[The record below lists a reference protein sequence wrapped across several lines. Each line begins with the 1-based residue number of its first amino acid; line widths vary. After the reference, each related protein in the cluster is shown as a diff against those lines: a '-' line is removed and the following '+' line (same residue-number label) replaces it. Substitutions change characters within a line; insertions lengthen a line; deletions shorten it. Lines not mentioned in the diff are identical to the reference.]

1 MAVLKPT
8 YVNGNLIV
16 NGHIIARNLKFLGG
30 DILHLHEVT
39 DANGNNI
46 AVNGV
51 KHRIPV
57 FTNSSNALGNSAL
70 SVATNSSG
78 KTTIKLMNSFEYQES
93 ALAEDATTSPNELE
107 IVFANSGVEG
117 ADNTVGVNRI
127 KVDDSD
133 LCGLVK
139 FSTIEAVNGTT
150 IKVKI
155 SPFTLK
161 SGASGKCYKLQS
173 ATGAS
178 YCYIKRSDLDVGN
191 YVAITD
197 HFCYERDM
205 GTNYASYNLTID
217 NDLS

>member
-30 DILHLHEVT
+30 DILHLHEVP
-39 DANGNNI
+39 DASGNNI

-51 KHRIPV
+51 EHRIPV

-70 SVATNSSG
+70 SVNTDPSG
-78 KTTIKLMNSFEYQES
+78 KTTIKLMNSFEYNES
-93 ALAEDATTSPNELE
+93 ALKENATTSPNELE
-107 IVFANSGVEG
+107 IVFANNGEIK
-117 ADNTVGVNRI
+117 DTDYTVGVNRI

-139 FSTIEAVNGTT
+139 FSTMEVVNDT

-161 SGASGKCYKLQS
+161 SGGSVKCYTLG
-173 ATGAS
+173 TDTDV
-178 YCYIKRSDLDVGN
+178 CYIKRSDINAGH
-191 YVAITD
+191 YVAVTD

-205 GTNYASYNLTID
+205 SKNYTSHDLTVVQ
-217 NDLS
+217 

>member
-30 DILHLHEVT
+30 DILHLHEVP
-39 DANGNNI
+39 DASGNNI

-51 KHRIPV
+51 EHRIPV

-70 SVATNSSG
+70 SVNTDPSG
-78 KTTIKLMNSFEYQES
+78 KITIKLMNSFEYNES
-93 ALAEDATTSPNELE
+93 ALKENATTSPNEPE
-107 IVFANSGVEG
+107 IVFANNGEIK
-117 ADNTVGVNRI
+117 DTDYTVGVNRI

-139 FSTIEAVNGTT
+139 FSTMEVVNDT

-161 SGASGKCYKLQS
+161 SGGSVKCYTLG
-173 ATGAS
+173 TDTDV
-178 YCYIKRSDLDVGN
+178 CYIKRSDINAGH
-191 YVAITD
+191 YVAVTD

-205 GTNYASYNLTID
+205 SKNYTSHDLTVVQ
-217 NDLS
+217 

>member
-30 DILHLHEVT
+30 DILHLHEVP
-39 DANGNNI
+39 DASGNNI

-70 SVATNSSG
+70 SVNTDPSG

-93 ALAEDATTSPNELE
+93 ALAENATTSPNELE
-107 IVFANSGVEG
+107 IVFANNG
-117 ADNTVGVNRI
+117 ANTTDHTVGVNRI

-139 FSTIEAVNGTT
+139 FSTIKAVNGGTMT
-150 IKVKI
+150 VKI

-161 SGASGKCYKLQS
+161 SGASGKCYTLGN
-173 ATGAS
+173 ATDV
-178 YCYIKRSDLDVGN
+178 CDIKKSDINAGH

-205 GTNYASYNLTID
+205 GTNYTSYNLTID
-217 NDLS
+217 GNTIS

>member
-39 DANGNNI
+39 DANGNNV

-51 KHRIPV
+51 LHRIPV

-70 SVATNSSG
+70 SVSTDPSG
-78 KTTIKLMNSFEYQES
+78 KTTVKIMNSFEYQES
-93 ALAEDATTSPNELE
+93 ALKEDATTSPNELE
-107 IVFANSGVEG
+107 IVFANNGEIKNT
-117 ADNTVGVNRI
+117 DYTVGVNRI
-127 KVDDSD
+127 KVDDSN

-139 FSTIEAVNGTT
+139 FSTTEVVNGT
-150 IKVKI
+150 IKVNI

-161 SGASGKCYKLQS
+161 SSENAKCYTLGN
-173 ATGAS
+173 TTEV
-178 YCYIKRSDLDVGN
+178 CYIKRSDINAGN

-205 GTNYASYNLTID
+205 GINYTSYSLTVVE
-217 NDLS
+217 

>member
-30 DILHLHEVT
+30 DILHLHEVP
-39 DANGNNI
+39 DASGNNI

-51 KHRIPV
+51 PHRIPV

-70 SVATNSSG
+70 SVATKSG
-78 KTTIKLMNSFEYQES
+78 KTTIKVMNSFEYNES
-93 ALAEDATTSPNELE
+93 ALEENATTSPNELE
-107 IVFANSGVEG
+107 IVFANNGEIK
-117 ADNTVGVNRI
+117 DTDYTVGVNRI

-139 FSTIEAVNGTT
+139 FSVMEVVNDT

-161 SGASGKCYKLQS
+161 SGGNVKCYTLG
-173 ATGAS
+173 TNTDV
-178 YCYIKRSDLDVGN
+178 CYIKRSDINAGN

-205 GTNYASYNLTID
+205 SKNYTSHDLTVVR
-217 NDLS
+217 

>member
-51 KHRIPV
+51 RHRIPV

-78 KTTIKLMNSFEYQES
+78 KTTIRLMNSFEYQES

-139 FSTIEAVNGTT
+139 FSTTEVVNGT

-161 SGASGKCYKLQS
+161 SSDNAKCYTLGN
-173 ATGAS
+173 TTEV
-178 YCYIKRSDLDVGN
+178 CYIKRSDINAGN

-205 GTNYASYNLTID
+205 SKNYTSYTLTVS
-217 NDLS
+217 NG

>member
-30 DILHLHEVT
+30 DILHLHEVP
-39 DANGNNI
+39 AASGNNI

-51 KHRIPV
+51 EHRIPV

-70 SVATNSSG
+70 SVNTDPSG
-78 KTTIKLMNSFEYQES
+78 KTTIKLMNSFEYNASTLE
-93 ALAEDATTSPNELE
+93 ATNTSPNELE
-107 IVFANSGVEG
+107 IVFANSGKIDTPEVK
-117 ADNTVGVNRI
+117 DYTIGVNRI
-127 KVDDSD
+127 KVDDSN

-139 FSTIEAVNGTT
+139 FSTMEVVNDT

-161 SGASGKCYKLQS
+161 SGGNVKCYTLG
-173 ATGAS
+173 TNTDV
-178 YCYIKRSDLDVGN
+178 CYIKRSDIDAGN

-205 GTNYASYNLTID
+205 SKNYTSHDLTVVR
-217 NDLS
+217 

>member
-39 DANGNNI
+39 DANGNNV

-51 KHRIPV
+51 LHRIPV

-70 SVATNSSG
+70 SVATKSG
-78 KTTIKLMNSFEYQES
+78 KTTIKVMNSFEYNES
-93 ALAEDATTSPNELE
+93 ALEENATTSPNELE
-107 IVFANSGVEG
+107 IVFANNGEIK
-117 ADNTVGVNRI
+117 DTDYTVGVNRI

-139 FSTIEAVNGTT
+139 FSTMEVVNDT

-161 SGASGKCYKLQS
+161 SGGSVKCYTLG
-173 ATGAS
+173 TDTDV
-178 YCYIKRSDLDVGN
+178 CYIKRSDINAGH
-191 YVAITD
+191 YVAVTD

-205 GTNYASYNLTID
+205 SKNYTSHDLTVVQ
-217 NDLS
+217 

>member
-51 KHRIPV
+51 PHRIPV
-57 FTNSSNALGNSAL
+57 FTNDSNALGNSAL
-70 SVATNSSG
+70 SVNTDPSG
-78 KTTIKLMNSFEYQES
+78 KTTIKVMNSFEYNES
-93 ALAEDATTSPNELE
+93 ALKENATTSPNELE
-107 IVFANSGVEG
+107 IVFANNGEIKNT
-117 ADNTVGVNRI
+117 DYTVGVNRI

-139 FSTIEAVNGTT
+139 FSTMEVVNDT

-161 SGASGKCYKLQS
+161 SGGSVKCYTLG
-173 ATGAS
+173 TDTDV
-178 YCYIKRSDLDVGN
+178 CYIKRSDINTGH
-191 YVAITD
+191 YVAVTD

-205 GTNYASYNLTID
+205 SKNYTSHDLTVVR
-217 NDLS
+217 

>member
-30 DILHLHEVT
+30 DILHLHEVP
-39 DANGNNI
+39 DASGNNI

-107 IVFANSGVEG
+107 IVFANNG
-117 ADNTVGVNRI
+117 ANTTDHTIGVNRI

-139 FSTIEAVNGTT
+139 FSTIKSVSGGTMT
-150 IKVKI
+150 VKI

-161 SGASGKCYKLQS
+161 SGASGKCYTLGN
-173 ATGAS
+173 ATDV
-178 YCYIKRSDLDVGN
+178 CYIKKSDINAGH

-205 GTNYASYNLTID
+205 GTNYTSYTLTVS
-217 NDLS
+217 NG

>member
-39 DANGNNI
+39 DANGNNV

-51 KHRIPV
+51 LHRIPV

-70 SVATNSSG
+70 SVATKSG
-78 KTTIKLMNSFEYQES
+78 KTTIKVMNSFEYQES
-93 ALAEDATTSPNELE
+93 ALAENATTSPNELE

-155 SPFTLK
+155 APFALK
-161 SGASGKCYKLQS
+161 SGASGKCYKLQD
-173 ATGAS
+173 ATGVN
-178 YCYIKRSDLDVGN
+178 YCYIKRSDIDAGN

-205 GTNYASYNLTID
+205 SINYASYNLTVA
-217 NDLS
+217 NSLS

>member
-30 DILHLHEVT
+30 DILHLHEVP
-39 DANGNNI
+39 DASGNNI

-70 SVATNSSG
+70 SVNTDPSG

-107 IVFANSGVEG
+107 IVFANNG
-117 ADNTVGVNRI
+117 ANTTDHTVGVNRI

-139 FSTIEAVNGTT
+139 FSTMEVVNDT

-161 SGASGKCYKLQS
+161 SGASGKCYTLGN
-173 ATGAS
+173 ATDV
-178 YCYIKRSDLDVGN
+178 CYIKKSDINAGH

-205 GTNYASYNLTID
+205 GTNYTSYNLTIAD
-217 NDLS
+217 NTLS